1 MADTAFALKAAT
13 TRVTME
19 IERLKRAFPEL
30 ADDLE
35 LLAGTIEGETDFDA
49 LLDAILEQFLDRVT
63 MREAATRRKETI
75 EERVARFD
83 KAAELFKGLA
93 FDLMKSADKTMVRRP
108 VATLVVSKGR
118 DKLVLDDDFNAQ
130 GYMRQPKPEPIRAD
144 ILAALQAGDQIPG
157 ARLEKTEPTLSIR
170 TK

>member
-19 IERLKRAFPEL
+19 IERLKKAFPEL
-30 ADDLE
+30 SEDLE

-63 MREAATRRKETI
+63 MREAAMRRKETI

-130 GYMRQPKPEPIRAD
+130 GYMRVKAEPMRAD
-144 ILAALQAGDQIPG
+144 IFAALQAGDEIPG

>member
-1 MADTAFALKAAT
+1 MADTAFALKSAT

-19 IERLKRAFPEL
+19 IERLKKAFPEL
-30 ADDLE
+30 SEDLE

-118 DKLVLDDDFNAQ
+118 DKLVLDDDFSAQ
-130 GYMRQPKPEPIRAD
+130 GYMRVKTEPMRAD

-157 ARLEKTEPTLSIR
+157 ARIEKSEPTLSIR

>member
-1 MADTAFALKAAT
+1 MADTAFALKSAT

-19 IERLKRAFPEL
+19 IERLKKAFPEL
-30 ADDLE
+30 SEDLE

-130 GYMRQPKPEPIRAD
+130 GYMRVKAEPMRAD

-157 ARLEKTEPTLSIR
+157 ARIEKSEPSLSIR

>member
-1 MADTAFALKAAT
+1 MADTAFALKSAT

-19 IERLKRAFPEL
+19 IERLKKAFPEL
-30 ADDLE
+30 SEDLE

-93 FDLMKSADKTMVRRP
+93 FDLMKSADKTMV
-108 VATLVVSKGR
+108 
-118 DKLVLDDDFNAQ
+118 
-130 GYMRQPKPEPIRAD
+130 
-144 ILAALQAGDQIPG
+144 
-157 ARLEKTEPTLSIR
+157 
-170 TK
+170 